1 MKKLLSLFMM
11 LLMTSMAWAD
21 DAVIDGINYYI
32 YYNPGSTT
40 SPSYAEVQK
49 PTSGVYTGAI
59 TIPEYVSYGTE
70 TNIPVT
76 KIKDEAFKGA
86 TITSV
91 NLPLT
96 LEEIKTQAF
105 DQCASL
111 TSITFPEGI
120 RIIGQWAFR
129 GTGISSVTFPGTLQR
144 LYYESFA
151 ECPNLTSAT
160 MAYSAVIPDDGW
172 FYSERKGYL
181 FTDNNVF
188 KGSPLTDLTVD
199 RPWYFTSY
207 SSSDAPIPTLKNVTF
222 GDHATTIVDCLFKGL
237 TLDKLVIGSGVTEI
251 LDYTFVNCTLPAGV
265 NIPFEQFKTMGSW
278 TFRGC
283 TGLPAEINLAA
294 IEEIGSE
301 SFYEQ
306 ANITTLTLGPNVK
319 KIGNSAFNR
328 AGITKL
334 TIEPGALEEI
344 SSSAFS
350 YCDIH
355 ELYLPNTVK
364 KIGGEAF
371 AYCENLTIP
380 NDLPEG
386 LLEIGTRAFY
396 NCKKLNVNIPST
408 VTKIDQGAFSHC
420 ESMEKVVIPAG
431 VTYLSMFT
439 FMYCKSLKSLTI
451 PGTLLSMSTYE
462 FSDCDNLTEVRFEKG
477 DSPLS
482 LGKDVFD
489 ASPVKTLYI
498 DRTINATYENDT
510 FRDVEN
516 VEFGPNCTE
525 VGTYL
530 FRYAEKLQKVTMPD
544 NVKTIANSAFVSA
557 DINGEFTLSKKL
569 ETIGDN
575 AFQYIGK
582 GLTSFT
588 FPITVNQ
595 IGEMA
600 FERRDYHE
608 QMTDVYVPWLTPLVL
623 DDDDPSR
630 GGRFNYTGQTLWVPG
645 GTMDLYKAA
654 TIWSKF
660 EKFDYWSFVVN
671 ASVNGKG
678 GSVLVANGEDVTDN
692 GTNSPITA
700 KAGTPANGL
709 FVREK
714 TIKLAPTADKGYEMS
729 KVVVNGSEI
738 QKEDGIFAVKNL
750 LADQT
755 IEASFTPI
763 VYNLT
768 YDLAGGKL
776 PEGKSN
782 PATYTIEDDAITLVN
797 PVRDGY
803 DFAGWTG
810 TDLTEPTMTVTIAA
824 GSTEDRSYTATWKAI
839 NYNLSYDLA
848 GGALPAGKT
857 NPATYTIESDAI
869 TLVNPVRDGYE
880 FAGWTGTGL
889 TEATKTVVIA
899 KGSTNKRDYTATWTP
914 VVYAITYDL
923 DGGALAEGKTNPE
936 TYTIESENITLNNPT
951 REGYDFAGWT
961 GTGLA
966 SATVDVTIAKG
977 SKDKREYKAT
987 WTGISYQVEFDA
999 NGATGGT
1006 AMANQNF
1013 VYGTKQ
1019 KLNANTYSNG
1029 TDYIFYGWN
1038 TQNDGKG
1045 KRYKDEEEVENLT
1058 TVKGAVVT
1066 LYAEWRLAAADNT
1079 YKVRFDAN
1087 GGEGTMADQDFTYLE
1102 EKALTKNTFTRT
1114 GYTFAGWNTK
1124 QAGGGS
1130 TYNDQEVVSS
1140 LTPID
1145 KEIYTIYAQWSPI
1158 KYAVQFD
1165 ANGGTGT
1172 MADQGFEYDEEK
1184 PLTKNTFQMEGYN
1197 FDGWN
1202 TQADGKGE
1210 KSFTDEQKVKNLSAT
1225 DGTTVTLYAQ
1235 YEEITYT
1242 INFDPGDTKLITAT
1256 VDNQNAAIASG
1267 KIENV
1272 YKNKTVVL
1280 TAAEGYVFGKTKV
1293 NGGAVEVSFGT
1304 GGKTA
1309 EFTMPM
1315 GDVTVTYSLQRNL
1328 AEGMKVLVGNGT
1340 MTKYRVQQDAGS
1352 GKWAFTEGLTEL
1364 KETILDEFNGNLD
1377 LTAQIGT
1384 DFTSVLQKKADN
1396 GSWEAADVATEGYA
1410 PGTYR
1415 FLVSAISDAYANET
1429 TSTELSV
1436 YFGYE
1441 FTLAPKSYATYYSDE
1456 AVKLDG
1462 TETDAQL
1469 FTVASVSSKSV
1480 TLSEPLSVVSS
1491 NTPFL
1496 IYNSSDAAKTV
1507 LLLPAEEPAAP
1518 TEYAPEFKGT
1528 LAAKDFTAAEM
1539 AECDH
1544 YVLSGNKFIW
1554 VRDAGTIGSNLCWLE
1569 LGKKAA
1575 AARSLSI
1582 NGSGTTGINSVDVE
1596 ESADSWY
1603 DMNGRKL
1610 DEQPARKGVYI
1621 QNGKKVVVK

>member
-11 LLMTSMAWAD
+11 LFMTSMAWAD
-21 DAVIDGINYYI
+21 ELIDGIYYSI
-32 YYNPGSTT
+32 STYYE
-40 SPSYAEVQK
+40 YAEVRK
-49 PTSGVYTGAI
+49 PSSGVYSGAI
-59 TIPEYVSYGTE
+59 TIPDNVPYNGKVYR
-70 TNIPVT
+70 VT
-76 KIKDEAFKGA
+76 KIHDDAFKDA
-86 TITSV
+86 TITSIRLSA
-91 NLPLT
+91 N
-96 LEEIKTQAF
+96 LEEIGQYAF
-105 DQCASL
+105 KDCASL
-111 TSITFPEGI
+111 TSIELPEGLKKI
-120 RIIGQWAFR
+120 ESLAFS
-129 GTGISSVTFPGTLQR
+129 GSGITSVTIPGTVRSINSAFSGCTQLT
-144 LYYESFA
+144 SITFA
-151 ECPNLTSAT
+151 YSDNLT
-160 MAYSAVIPDDGW
+160 DDGW
-172 FYSERKGYL
+172 SSYGKGVLESYG
-181 FTDNNVF
+181 FDDSPITDVV
-188 KGSPLTDLTVD
+188 VD
-199 RPWYFTSY
+199 RPWHPNN
-207 SSSDAPIPTLKNVTF
+207 SSSSSKPIFEQAKRVTF
-222 GDHATTIVDCLFKGL
+222 GPHATTIPSGMFKNQTTLESLTIGANVTEIDGYYAFQNCQL
-237 TLDKLVIGSGVTEI
+237 PAGTNIPFSQFKKIGQYAFDGCTNIPTTLDLSAVEEISNYAFENCKSIETLIIGGGTIGYYAFHGCENITSITLKEGVTEI
-251 LDYTFVNCTLPAGV
+251 
-265 NIPFEQFKTMGSW
+265 GSDNFSYL
-278 TFRGC
+278 T
-283 TGLPAEINLAA
+283 NLA
-294 IEEIGSE
+294 SVKFP
-301 SFYEQ
+301 S
-306 ANITTLTLGPNVK
+306 TLK
-319 KIGNSAFNR
+319 KIG
-328 AGITKL
+328 
-334 TIEPGALEEI
+334 P
-344 SSSAFS
+344 
-350 YCDIH
+350 D
-355 ELYLPNTVK
+355 
-364 KIGGEAF
+364 AF
-371 AYCENLTIP
+371 AYCENMVADG
-380 NDLPEG
+380 DLPEG
-386 LLEIGTRAFY
+386 LEVIDTRAFS

-408 VTKIDQGAFSHC
+408 VTEIGQSAFSHC

-431 VTYLSMFT
+431 VTSLGMYT
-439 FMYCKSLKSLTI
+439 FMYCKSLTSVTI

-482 LGKDVFD
+482 LGRGVFD

-498 DRTINATYENDT
+498 DRTINATYQNDT

-525 VGTYL
+525 VGNYL
-530 FRYAEKLQKVTMPD
+530 FRYATSLKKVTMTD
-544 NVKTIANSAFVSA
+544 KIKRVGVKAFESAKVE
-557 DINGEFTLSKKL
+557 GELKLSKKL
-569 ETIGDN
+569 ETLDEGSFSFLQGQN
-575 AFQYIGK
+575 
-582 GLTSFT
+582 SFT
-588 FPITVNQ
+588 LPITVNT
-595 IGEMA
+595 IAEGA
-600 FERRDYHE
+600 FTTNRYNEHIKDF
-608 QMTDVYVPWLTPLVL
+608 YVPWLTPLVL
-623 DDDDPSR
+623 EDDVDGHQTHFEYLDD
-630 GGRFNYTGQTLWVPG
+630 QTLWVPG
-645 GTMDLYKAA
+645 GTMDLYKNA
-654 TIWSKF
+654 TIWKKF
-660 EKFDYWSFVVN
+660 KNFDYWSFVVN

-700 KAGTPANGL
+700 KAGTLAQGL

-729 KVVVNGSEI
+729 KVVVNGSQI

-763 VYNLT
+763 IYNLT
-768 YDLAGGKL
+768 YDLADGKL

-782 PATYTIEDDAITLVN
+782 PATYTIESDAITLVN
-797 PVRDGY
+797 PTREGY
-803 DFAGWTG
+803 EFAGWTG
-810 TDLTEPTMTVTIAA
+810 TDLTEPTKTVTIAA

-914 VVYAITYDL
+914 VIYAITYDL

-936 TYTIESENITLNNPT
+936 TYTIETEDIKLNNPT
-951 REGYDFAGWT
+951 REGYEFAGWT

-977 SKDKREYKAT
+977 SKDKREYTAT
-987 WTGISYQVEFDA
+987 WTGISYQVKFDA

-1045 KRYKDEEEVENLT
+1045 KRYKDQEEVENLT
-1058 TVKGAVVT
+1058 TVKGDVVT

-1114 GYTFAGWNTK
+1114 GYTFAGWDTK

-1130 TYNDQEVVSS
+1130 TYQDEEIVSS
-1140 LTPID
+1140 LTPVD
-1145 KEIYTIYAQWSPI
+1145 KDVYTLYAQWTPI
-1158 KYAVQFD
+1158 KYVVQFN

-1242 INFDPGDTKLITAT
+1242 INLDPVDTKNITAT
-1256 VDNQNAAIASG
+1256 VDKQAAAIANG

-1272 YKNKTVVL
+1272 YKEKKVVL
-1280 TAAEGYVFGKTKV
+1280 TAAEGYIFGKTKV
-1293 NGGAVEVSFGT
+1293 NGGTVAVSFGT

-1315 GDVTVTYSLQRNL
+1315 GDATVTYSLQRNL
-1328 AEGMKVLVGNGT
+1328 AEGIKVKVGNGT

-1352 GKWAFTEGLTEL
+1352 GKWVFTEGLTDL
-1364 KETILDEFNGNLD
+1364 KETILDEINGNLD
-1377 LTAQIGT
+1377 LTAKIGT

-1554 VRDAGTIGSNLCWLE
+1554 VRDAGTIGANLCWLE